1 MRLRKQVAVIAAAL
15 AATSSLVCGQAQPA
29 AAPARNQP
37 LVGVWQV
44 LRHGVDCNT
53 GQDLGNFFSALMTFH
68 ADGTMTADTGAV
80 PGATS
85 EYGVWQRE
93 SGSQTYSFR
102 DTGFE
107 IDENGHLA
115 DSGIIT
121 ASLTLTSASTFSY
134 TATIQFFDADGNLL
148 FTICGRAD
156 GTRFQ

>member
-1 MRLRKQVAVIAAAL
+1 MRLRKRTLITIIAL
-15 AATSSLVCGQAQPA
+15 AATTSLALGQQQQSAGSS
-29 AAPARNQP
+29 RNKSI
-37 LVGVWQV
+37 VGVWQV

-80 PGATS
+80 SGGTS

-115 DSGIIT
+115 DFGIIT
-121 ASLTLTSASTFSY
+121 ANLTLTSANTFSY
-134 TATIQFFDADGNLL
+134 TATIQFFDADGNFLY
-148 FTICGRAD
+148 TNCGRGD
-156 GTRFQ
+156 GTRFP